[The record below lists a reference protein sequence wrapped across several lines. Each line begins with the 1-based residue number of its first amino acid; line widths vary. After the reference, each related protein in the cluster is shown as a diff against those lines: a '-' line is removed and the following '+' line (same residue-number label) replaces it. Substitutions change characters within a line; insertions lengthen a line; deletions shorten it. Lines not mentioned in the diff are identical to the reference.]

1 MLSQPFTLQLNN
13 AISKAAVGK
22 FDGEHA
28 SLTCATSAGKVF
40 FGRASDLAASE
51 QLRFLNINRKI
62 SALAC
67 GVLDDKQGRDLLLV
81 GAQTTLL
88 AYDVRENCDLFFKDV
103 PDGVNTLLV
112 GRFGTLEIPLALVG
126 GNCSIQGFDHD
137 GGESFWTVTG
147 DNVSAMAFCDVDG
160 DGELE
165 LLVGSDDFEI
175 RVFRNEEVVSETTE
189 TEKILALTA
198 LRLNTFGYALANGTV
213 GVYEKPGQRRWRVK
227 SKHEV
232 TAISSFDLDGDGQPE
247 LISGWAN
254 GKFEVRSD
262 RTGEVIY
269 KDTLGAAVSAILQAD
284 YRCDGHTQVIV
295 CSQDGEVR
303 GYLPAGEGLGAAD
316 GAEGH
321 VEEDTLREL
330 YQRKQELAFE
340 LKQYEEHAKKHKGGE
355 RAAGLVAPDTKISAR
370 LVPAPAEGCLYLTLQ
385 SSNEAR
391 IKAAVVFAERVF
403 EGESLAV
410 HAKDPTTELGVPLR
424 PPKDVAAELHV
435 KALAGGRAMPV
446 FHVFEL
452 TYQLPKFAMYVA
464 ADSSVVAPTAGVTF
478 QLRERAKRVG
488 LWLQEAFS
496 VEPQQAADDV
506 LDRAF
511 ISLRNGGALRIQM
524 TPEQGGTMRILTDD
538 MELAGDVLQEM
549 TAALG
554 VHELESSADFPL
566 QMEAFRAV
574 LLKVDEFNAA
584 RLKMT
589 AEMADSSHAAKTLV
603 IKAED
608 ARILGDI
615 AAVRSCY
622 AQLYT
627 LNAEL
632 IGEYNK
638 RANNHEQLLAAL
650 KAVNQMI
657 QAAARLRVG
666 SAKTRVVSACRAAI
680 KANNVNG
687 LFCLI
692 KTGKAG

>member
-1 MLSQPFTLQLNN
+1 M
-13 AISKAAVGK
+13 
-22 FDGEHA
+22 
-28 SLTCATSAGKVF
+28 
-40 FGRASDLAASE
+40 
-51 QLRFLNINRKI
+51 
-62 SALAC
+62 
-67 GVLDDKQGRDLLLV
+67 
-81 GAQTTLL
+81 
-88 AYDVRENCDLFFKDV
+88 
-103 PDGVNTLLV
+103 
-112 GRFGTLEIPLALVG
+112 
-126 GNCSIQGFDHD
+126 
-137 GGESFWTVTG
+137 
-147 DNVSAMAFCDVDG
+147 
-160 DGELE
+160 
-165 LLVGSDDFEI
+165 
-175 RVFRNEEVVSETTE
+175 
-189 TEKILALTA
+189 
-198 LRLNTFGYALANGTV
+198 

-391 IKAAVVFAERVF
+391 IKAHSPAHAALLFPARACPAEPQACPRKLSRPRRPSRVSSEQAAVVFAERVF

-452 TYQLPKFAMYVA
+452 TYQVRELTPNPMPASRAPAPRLGTRRPPRPPPPPPHALSPPSPQLPKFAMYVA
-464 ADSSVVAPTAGVTF
+464 ADSSVVAPTVASSRHPGPHGRLRRSHSPLCSANPSAQAGVTF

-566 QMEAFRAV
+566 QACPS
-574 LLKVDEFNAA
+574 L
-584 RLKMT
+584 
-589 AEMADSSHAAKTLV
+589 H
-603 IKAED
+603 
-608 ARILGDI
+608 
-615 AAVRSCY
+615 
-622 AQLYT
+622 Q
-627 LNAEL
+627 
-632 IGEYNK
+632 
-638 RANNHEQLLAAL
+638 
-650 KAVNQMI
+650 
-657 QAAARLRVG
+657 
-666 SAKTRVVSACRAAI
+666 TRVAGRLGASNPLTLRPGCRW
-680 KANNVNG
+680 KRSG
-687 LFCLI
+687 QFCSRWTSSTRRAS
-692 KTGKAG
+692 K